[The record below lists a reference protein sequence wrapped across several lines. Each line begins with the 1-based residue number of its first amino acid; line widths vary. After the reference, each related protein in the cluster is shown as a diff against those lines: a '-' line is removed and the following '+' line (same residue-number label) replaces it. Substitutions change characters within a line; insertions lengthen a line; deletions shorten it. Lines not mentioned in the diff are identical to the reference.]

1 MCKLSHLT
9 KLLYLLPILL
19 LSLITGINNSISE
32 NIDDQVSEISSLLMC
47 PVCQGQS
54 VAESNSDLA
63 KDMRSIIRKKVQ
75 EGESQEEIISYFVN
89 RYGDSILGSPPAKGV
104 NWLLWLLPLFSLI
117 FGGLGMG
124 LFIYRS
130 RETRIRNK
138 NLSDEKSIPN
148 ETEYFDKIDKDLKDI
163 ES

>member
-19 LSLITGINNSISE
+19 LSLITEINNSISE
-32 NIDDQVSEISSLLMC
+32 NIDDQVSEISYLLMC

-75 EGESQEEIISYFVN
+75 EGESQKEIISYFVN

>member
-19 LSLITGINNSISE
+19 LSLITEINNSISE
-32 NIDDQVSEISSLLMC
+32 NIDDQVSEISYLLMC

-75 EGESQEEIISYFVN
+75 EGESQKEIISYFVN

-148 ETEYFDKIDKDLKDI
+148 ETEYFDKIDKDLKNI

>member
-19 LSLITGINNSISE
+19 LSLITEINNSISE
-32 NIDDQVSEISSLLMC
+32 NIDDQVSEISYLLMC

-148 ETEYFDKIDKDLKDI
+148 ETEYFDKIDKDLKNI

>member
-9 KLLYLLPILL
+9 KLLYLLPMLL
-19 LSLITGINNSISE
+19 LSLITEINNSISE
-32 NIDDQVSEISSLLMC
+32 NIDDQVSEISYLLMC

-54 VAESNSDLA
+54 VGESNSDLA

-117 FGGLGMG
+117 LGGL
-124 LFIYRS
+124 F
-130 RETRIRNK
+130 
-138 NLSDEKSIPN
+138 
-148 ETEYFDKIDKDLKDI
+148 
-163 ES
+163 

>member
-19 LSLITGINNSISE
+19 LSLITEINNSISE
-32 NIDDQVSEISSLLMC
+32 NIDDQVSEISYLLMC

-138 NLSDEKSIPN
+138 NLLDEKSIPN
-148 ETEYFDKIDKDLKDI
+148 ETKYFDKIDKDLKNI